1 MKQPANRRTILLLLL
16 LLPAAVAVGPL
27 LRAQEPEMKRLE
39 LLDIP
44 GKWWKHP
51 RAVEALKLTPEQSNR
66 IDSIFLEHRKSLIDL
81 KARME
86 KQLIDFRVL
95 ADQPEVKREEALKLI
110 DQISATRAEIA
121 RKTILLQLDIRD
133 QLTPEQRS
141 ELKKIRREF
150 RDEIR
155 QNPPRRRM
163 DGGERGS
170 RQRGDGPPPPP
181 ED

>member
-1 MKQPANRRTILLLLL
+1 LLLL
-16 LLPAAVAVGPL
+16 LLPAALAVAP

-39 LLDIP
+39 LLDLP

-51 RAVEALKLTPEQSNR
+51 RAVEALQLTPDQTGR
-66 IDSIFLEHRKSLIDL
+66 IDAIFLEHRKSLIDL

-86 KQLIDFRVL
+86 KQLIDFREL
-95 ADQPEVKREEALKLI
+95 ADQPEVKREEALKLM

-121 RKTILLQLDIRD
+121 RNTILMQLDIRD
-133 QLTPEQRS
+133 QLTPGQRS
-141 ELKKIRREF
+141 ELKKMRNEL

-155 QNPPRRRM
+155 RNAQRRRM
-163 DGGERGS
+163 DGGERNP
-170 RQRGDGPPPPP
+170 RLREDMPPRPP